1 MAFAFGF
8 CARVSVF
15 QLIASEVWLAVQAAL
30 LNPAFPTVPS
40 LGNPG

>member
-8 CARVSVF
+8 CARVSVL
-15 QLIASEVWLAVQAAL
+15 QLISLAVWLGVQTAL
-30 LNPAFPTVPS
+30 LNPVLPTVPS